1 MHRNKQDVR
10 EPLLRIF
17 SYLSAVAW
25 PALCVLAILAHPI
38 IVTVFGAKWVG
49 SVGVAQILCAGSG
62 LSLIGNISQTYLAS
76 TGAVRSNF
84 VIQVISVPAF
94 VVGVA
99 LGSLVSLEGAAL
111 GAAVT
116 GGLMT
121 GLSLEMLW
129 RRIGLEW
136 TAIARSVLPGIA
148 ITALTAIPP
157 TGVALTMGFSD
168 ADLWRSMLIAGG
180 GSAAAWL
187 VSVYL
192 IRHPLRHELASI
204 MSWLARKLS
213 NAAG

>member
-1 MHRNKQDVR
+1 
-10 EPLLRIF
+10 
-17 SYLSAVAW
+17 
-25 PALCVLAILAHPI
+25 
-38 IVTVFGAKWVG
+38 
-49 SVGVAQILCAGSG
+49 
-62 LSLIGNISQTYLAS
+62 
-76 TGAVRSNF
+76 
-84 VIQVISVPAF
+84 
-94 VVGVA
+94 
-99 LGSLVSLEGAAL
+99 
-111 GAAVT
+111 
-116 GGLMT
+116 MT

-187 VSVYL
+187 VSV
-192 IRHPLRHELASI
+192 RHELASI